1 MIGLPLVLAATLLS
15 GLGPT
20 AATPVEPRQIGP
32 QSGDGTWFDTNVG
45 VGACGVQNNNGQFI
59 AAVSHALF
67 DTFLGYAGGNPNNN
81 PICGRT
87 ATANYNGKSITFTIE
102 DRCAGCNGFGDLDFT
117 PAAFTALVGR
127 TDPGR
132 VHGVT
137 WSLN

>member
-1 MIGLPLVLAATLLS
+1 MIRLPLVLAATL
-15 GLGPT
+15 GLTT
-20 AATPVEPRQIGP
+20 ATRVGPRQIGP
-32 QSGDGTWFDTNVG
+32 QSGDGTLFDTSVG
-45 VGACGVQNNNGQFI
+45 LGACGVQNNNGQFI

-67 DTFLGYAGGNPNNN
+67 DTFPGYAGGNPNNN

-87 ATANYNGKSITFTIE
+87 ATANYNGRSITFTIE

-117 PAAFTALVGR
+117 PAAFTALVGS